1 MAKDKE
7 EASKKPSE
15 DAAGGD
21 KPKKGRG
28 KLIMIGVIAGVMIA
42 EAAVVFVLVKS
53 FSGGGPQEAEAHATE
68 GLKDGE
74 GAQPA
79 AAQLDLEVV
88 KFRAQNEKSQ
98 RLLMYELSVSAVV
111 SGDSEA
117 EVKEILERRK
127 ETIRDRFTR
136 VVRSADPSRFME
148 PDLATLRD
156 QFKAELSQVIGKE
169 GAIQEV
175 LIPQIVLMSGG

>member
-7 EASKKPSE
+7 EAPKKPGE
-15 DAAGGD
+15 EAGGE
-21 KPKKGRG
+21 KPKKSRG

-53 FSGGGPQEAEAHATE
+53 FSGGGPQEAEAHSTE
-68 GLKDGE
+68 GLKEGE
-74 GAQPA
+74 GATPA
-79 AAQLDLEVV
+79 AAQVDLEVV

-111 SGDSEA
+111 SGDSE
-117 EVKEILERRK
+117 EEIKEILERRK

>member
-1 MAKDKE
+1 MAKEKE
-7 EASKKPSE
+7 EAPKKPAAE
-15 DAAGGD
+15 EAGGD

-42 EAAVVFVLVKS
+42 EAAVVFVVVKS
-53 FSGGGPQEAEAHATE
+53 FTKPSSAEAEALATE
-68 GLKDGE
+68 GLKEGE
-74 GAQPA
+74 GATKAPA
-79 AAQLDLEVV
+79 QVDLEVV

-111 SGDSEA
+111 SGESET
-117 EVKEILERRK
+117 EIKEILERRK
-127 ETIRDRFTR
+127 DTIRDRFTR

-148 PDLATLRD
+148 PDLATLRE
-156 QFKAELSQVIGKE
+156 QFKTELSQVIGKE

-175 LIPQIVLMSGG
+175 LIPQIVMMGGG